1 MTPFA
6 PTRRLMTRMATA
18 SKPFAKPARRGAT
31 LSQRR
36 MIAGFLFVLP
46 AVLFTLAMF
55 IFPLIMTGWMSL
67 HNWPLLG
74 QATFL
79 GLQNYVDMMND
90 RQFWASLW
98 FTTQYTLLVT
108 PPIFILAFVL
118 ALLVN
123 TALRGV
129 GIFRTIYFIPVVI
142 GLGTSS
148 LLWVWLLNDRV
159 GIINGILLDLNL
171 IQRPIIWLVD
181 RNLAMFAII
190 VSIVWKTV
198 GFSMILLLAGMQ
210 AIPDELYQAA
220 EVDGASY
227 WQRLTHIMMP
237 LLRSTFALALVL
249 SVIGSYLAFDQF
261 FIMTRGGPQNQTIT
275 TVYWIF
281 NNSFTYYKLGY
292 GAALSIVLL
301 VILGILSIIQLR
313 VLRDETTY

>member
-1 MTPFA
+1 
-6 PTRRLMTRMATA
+6 MATTQSSVGA
-18 SKPFAKPARRGAT
+18 PRHSRRST
-31 LSQRR
+31 LNRR
-36 MIAGFLFVLP
+36 RNLAGFLFVLP

-55 IFPLIMTGWMSL
+55 IFPLLMTLWMSL
-67 HNWPLLG
+67 HDWPLLG

-79 GLQNYVDMMND
+79 GIQNYVDMARD
-90 RQFWASLW
+90 GQFWSSLW
-98 FTTQYTLLVT
+98 FTTLYTLLVT
-108 PPIFILAFVL
+108 PPIFLLAFAL

-123 TALRGV
+123 VALRGIGV
-129 GIFRTIYFIPVVI
+129 FRTIYFSPVVI

-159 GIINGILLDLNL
+159 GIINGLLLDLGL
-171 IQRPIIWLVD
+171 IERPIIWFVD
-181 RNLAMFAII
+181 RNLALFAII

-220 EVDGASY
+220 MVDGASY
-227 WQRLTHIMMP
+227 RQRLTHIMLP

-261 FIMTRGGPQNQTIT
+261 YIMTRGGPQNQTIT
-275 TVYWIF
+275 AVYWIF
-281 NNSFTYYKLGY
+281 NNSFTYYKMGY

-301 VILGILSIIQLR
+301 IILGILSIIQLR
-313 VLRDETTY
+313 ILRDDVTY

>member
-1 MTPFA
+1 
-6 PTRRLMTRMATA
+6 MATA
-18 SKPFAKPARRGAT
+18 QSSVGTPRHSRRST
-31 LSQRR
+31 LNRR
-36 MIAGFLFVLP
+36 RNLAGFLFVLP

-55 IFPLIMTGWMSL
+55 IFPLLMTLWMSL

-74 QATFL
+74 QAAFL
-79 GLQNYVDMMND
+79 GIQNYVDMTRD
-90 RQFWASLW
+90 GQFWSSLW
-98 FTTQYTLLVT
+98 FTTLYTLLVT
-108 PPIFILAFVL
+108 PPIFLLAFAL

-123 TALRGV
+123 SALRGI
-129 GIFRTIYFIPVVI
+129 GIFRTIYFLPVVI

-159 GIINGILLDLNL
+159 GIINGLLLDLGL
-171 IQRPIIWLVD
+171 IERPIIWFVD
-181 RNLAMFAII
+181 RNLAMLAIV

-220 EVDGASY
+220 MVDGASY
-227 WQRLTHIMMP
+227 RQRLAHIMLP

-261 FIMTRGGPQNQTIT
+261 YIMTRGGPQNQTIT
-275 TVYWIF
+275 AVYWIF
-281 NNSFTYYKLGY
+281 NNSFTYYKMGY

-313 VLRDETTY
+313 ILRDDVTY

>member
-1 MTPFA
+1 MTS
-6 PTRRLMTRMATA
+6 ATTTL
-18 SKPFAKPARRGAT
+18 AKPARRGAT

-55 IFPLIMTGWMSL
+55 IFPLLMTGWMSL
-67 HNWPLLG
+67 HDWPLLG

-79 GLQNYVDMMND
+79 GLQNYVDLVND
-90 RQFWASLW
+90 GQFWSSLW

-123 TALRGV
+123 TAQRGIGV
-129 GIFRTIYFIPVVI
+129 FRTIYFIPVVI

-159 GIINGILLDLNL
+159 GIINGLLLDLGL
-171 IQRPIIWLVD
+171 IERPIIWFVD
-181 RNLAMFAII
+181 KNLAMFAII

-261 FIMTRGGPQNQTIT
+261 YIMTRGGPQNQTIT

-301 VILGILSIIQLR
+301 VILGVLSIIQLR
-313 VLRDETTY
+313 VLRDDTTY

>member
-1 MTPFA
+1 MTSTSSPL
-6 PTRRLMTRMATA
+6 T
-18 SKPFAKPARRGAT
+18 KPIWKTAT
-31 LSQRR
+31 LSRRR
-36 MIAGFLFVLP
+36 MFAGLLFVMP
-46 AVLFTLAMF
+46 AVLFTVVMF

-74 QATFL
+74 QATFI
-79 GLQNYVDMMND
+79 GIQNYIDLLND
-90 RQFWASLW
+90 NQFWRSLW

-108 PPIFILAFVL
+108 PPIFILAFGL

-123 TALRGV
+123 NSLPMV
-129 GIFRTIYFIPVVI
+129 GSFRTIYFIPVVI

-181 RNLAMFAII
+181 KNLAMFAII
-190 VSIVWKTV
+190 VSVVWKTV

-210 AIPDELYQAA
+210 AIPNELYQAA

-227 WQRLTHIMMP
+227 WQRLLYIMMP

-261 FIMTRGGPQNQTIT
+261 YIMTRGGPQNQTIT
-275 TVYWIF
+275 AVYWIF
-281 NNSFTYYKLGY
+281 NNSFTYYKMGY
-292 GAALSIVLL
+292 GAALSLVLL
-301 VILGILSIIQLR
+301 VVLGMLSIIQLR
-313 VLRDETTY
+313 LLREETLY

>member
-1 MTPFA
+1 
-6 PTRRLMTRMATA
+6 MATVSSA
-18 SKPFAKPARRGAT
+18 IVKPARRGVT

-79 GLQNYVDMMND
+79 GLQNYVDMVND
-90 RQFWASLW
+90 KQFWNSLW

-108 PPIFILAFVL
+108 PPIFILAFAL

-129 GIFRTIYFIPVVI
+129 GVFRTIYFIPVVI

-159 GIINGILLDLNL
+159 GIINGILLDLNF

-181 RNLAMFAII
+181 KNLAMFAII

-220 EVDGASY
+220 EVDGANY
-227 WQRLTHIMMP
+227 WQRLTYIMLP

-261 FIMTRGGPQNQTIT
+261 YIMTRGGPQNQTIT
-275 TVYWIF
+275 AVYWIF

-301 VILGILSIIQLR
+301 VILGVLSIIQLR
-313 VLRDETTY
+313 VLRDETTYY

>member
-1 MTPFA
+1 
-6 PTRRLMTRMATA
+6 MATA
-18 SKPFAKPARRGAT
+18 QSSVGTSRHSRRST
-31 LSQRR
+31 LNRR
-36 MIAGFLFVLP
+36 RNLAGFLFVLP

-55 IFPLIMTGWMSL
+55 IFPLLMTLWMSL

-74 QATFL
+74 QAAFL
-79 GLQNYVDMMND
+79 GIQNYVDMTRD
-90 RQFWASLW
+90 GQFWSSLW
-98 FTTQYTLLVT
+98 FTTLYTLLVT
-108 PPIFILAFVL
+108 PPIFLLAFAL

-123 TALRGV
+123 SALRGI
-129 GIFRTIYFIPVVI
+129 GIFRTIYFLPVVI

-159 GIINGILLDLNL
+159 GIINGLLLDLGL
-171 IQRPIIWLVD
+171 IERPIIWFVD
-181 RNLAMFAII
+181 RNLAMLAIV

-220 EVDGASY
+220 MVDGASY
-227 WQRLTHIMMP
+227 RQRLAHIMLP

-261 FIMTRGGPQNQTIT
+261 YIMTRGGPQNQTIT
-275 TVYWIF
+275 AVYWIF
-281 NNSFTYYKLGY
+281 NNSFTYYKMGY

-313 VLRDETTY
+313 ILRDDVTY

>member
-1 MTPFA
+1 M
-6 PTRRLMTRMATA
+6 LMTTA
-18 SKPFAKPARRGAT
+18 STTITKPSRRGVT

-67 HNWPLLG
+67 HDWPLLG

-79 GLQNYVDMMND
+79 GLQNYVDLVND
-90 RQFWASLW
+90 GQFWSSLW

-108 PPIFILAFVL
+108 PPIFILAFML

-123 TALRGV
+123 TALRGIGV
-129 GIFRTIYFIPVVI
+129 FRTIYFIPVVI

-159 GIINGILLDLNL
+159 GIINGLLLDLGL
-171 IQRPIIWLVD
+171 IERPIIWFVD
-181 RNLAMFAII
+181 KNLAMFAII

-261 FIMTRGGPQNQTIT
+261 YIMTRGGPQNQTIT

-313 VLRDETTY
+313 VLRDDTTY